1 MSERAHIALPAEA
14 RVGAT
19 NVRNKGSYFP
29 RQVTGTHL
37 EEVLDFKYV
46 PKTGNMQQACF
57 IGSIRIIQSS
67 KLTGEDQPTFVG
79 RKYDHWFGTVA
90 EKSYKLETMTAELN
104 AFVCACL
111 GKDALEVAEAD
122 PTGEAMFQLRQELVD
137 KAANK
142 ELSGMLIMHEAT
154 LEKGKPGFDRN
165 TGAPVTPQYG
175 RNVFRKAE

>member
-1 MSERAHIALPAEA
+1 MTERANIPLPPEA

-29 RQVTGTHL
+29 RQVTGVHL

-57 IGSIRIIQSS
+57 IGSIKIIQSS
-67 KLTGEDQPTFVG
+67 SMTGEDQPLLIG

-90 EKSYKLETMTAELN
+90 EKSFKLETMTAELN

-111 GKDALEVAEAD
+111 GKDPAEVIASD
-122 PTGEAMFQLRQELVD
+122 PSGEAMFQLRQDLVN

-142 ELSGMLIMHEAT
+142 ELGGTLIIHEAS
-154 LEKGKPGFDRN
+154 LEKGKPGFNRQ
-165 TGAPVTPQYG
+165 TGAPETPEYG
-175 RNVFRKAE
+175 RNTFRKAE